1 MLHLVNY
8 SYIALSLRVKVRWE
22 IMKFAGNG
30 ATSLFRVQPSSKVD
44 SDTITMHDVSVIFF

>member
-1 MLHLVNY
+1 
-8 SYIALSLRVKVRWE
+8 
-22 IMKFAGNG
+22 MKFAGNG